1 MNAAQIKP
9 ALIRGIPLATGFW
22 LGNKLAEAYRLS
34 PGAGLLEKASGFS
47 EGLTLATASLLPS
60 LDYTDLAVGAGAACA
75 LALALSVKRSSSKK
89 FRKGVEYGSARWG
102 TSKDIAPF
110 MDRNPANNLILTKTE
125 GLSFNSRM
133 RKWFYGRN
141 KNVLVI
147 GGSGSGKT
155 QNVITPNLLQ
165 CMSEDYPTSFVVTD
179 PKGEIVED
187 VGTVL
192 RRQGYEIRIFNT
204 IDFDKTMRYNPF
216 AYIHSEKDILKLV
229 ECLIVNTTDKSKTGG
244 DEFWVK
250 AEKLLYQALIGLIYY
265 EAPPEE
271 QNITTMLELMDSMEV
286 REENE
291 EFQNAVDLL
300 FEELE
305 AENPRH
311 FAVRQYKKYKMAAGK
326 TAKSILISAAARLS
340 AFDVQELRDLTA
352 ADDLKLDTLGDKKT
366 ALFIVISDTDD
377 TYNFLV
383 AMLYTQLFNL
393 LCDKA
398 YKVYGGR
405 LPVHVRCLIDEA
417 ANIGQIPKLEKLMA
431 TIRSREISAVL
442 IYQAL
447 SQLKEQYKGAADT
460 ILGNC
465 DTTLFLGGKDG
476 ATLKELSEMLGKE
489 TIELINT
496 GESRGRERSHSMN
509 HQTLGKDLMTRD
521 ELAVMPGD
529 RCIMQLRGV
538 RPFYSHKYVLPKH
551 PLYAQT
557 ARANPKNRFDV
568 KAYIQEKKQGTK
580 PWVIRDTDRFEVA
593 TITV

>member
-34 PGAGLLEKASGFS
+34 PGVGLLEKASGFS
-47 EGLTLATASLLPS
+47 EGLTQATASLLPS

-75 LALALSVKRSSSKK
+75 LALALFVKRSSSKK

-271 QNITTMLELMDSMEV
+271 QNITTMLELMDSIEV
-286 REENE
+286 REEDE
-291 EFQNAVDLL
+291 EFQDAVDLL
-300 FEELE
+300 FEELKE
-305 AENPRH
+305 ENPRH
-311 FAVRQYKKYKMAAGK
+311 FAVRQYRKYKMAAGR

-465 DTTLFLGGKDG
+465 DSTLFLGGKDG

-529 RCIMQLRGV
+529 RCILQLRGV
-538 RPFYSHKYVLPKH
+538 RPFYSYKYELPKH

-557 ARANPKNRFDV
+557 ARANPLNRFDV
-568 KAYIQEKKQGTK
+568 KAYIQEKKQGKK
-580 PWVIRDTDRFEVA
+580 PWVIRDTDLFDAA